1 MFNPNPH
8 SVEILHSPSDRYKQI
23 RVGRLY
29 IWLYHR
35 VFNGG
40 DKPLHSYEISFSR
53 TSKKPSCD
61 MHYRGPHI
69 EEIIKDAQYH
79 YADYIEEL
87 EYQTEYGRRSNE
99 YFERYHQP
107 EFRKMNLPE
116 SQRVQFPCSVDDYIA
131 LERINETIA

>member
-69 EEIIKDAQYH
+69 EEIKDYVVEN
-79 YADYIEEL
+79 YDDLLRKL
-87 EYQTEYGRRSNE
+87 EINDGQMDGMAGYVEKFGT
-99 YFERYHQP
+99 
-107 EFRKMNLPE
+107 
-116 SQRVQFPCSVDDYIA
+116 A
-131 LERINETIA
+131 LE